1 MTAEPMRA
9 VCLGAHV
16 LDVLARPVT
25 EIPEGQ
31 GAALVDEIVVSAAGT
46 AGGTALILAKLGAQV
61 WTAGAIGDD
70 ASGRMLRTLLE
81 DPGVDT
87 SLLLTHAEL
96 ATSATVLPIRP
107 DGSRPALHHV
117 GANGGIDISKLDW
130 SVLEQATH
138 LHFGAPEMIGGESA
152 AVVARQAKELGLT
165 ISADLLAPTSPGLLD
180 WIEALLPHLD
190 HLLPNDEQVLGLTGA
205 ADLESGLLALQARG
219 VPTVVATRGGDGAIG
234 VSGGE
239 RFEVPAFPVEVV
251 DTTGCG
257 DAFSAG
263 YLRGLSLGQ
272 LPDEAARL
280 GCAVAGLNAE
290 RLGTGLADLSLE
302 RATALT
308 TG

>member
-1 MTAEPMRA
+1 MTAEPMRV

-46 AGGTALILAKLGAQV
+46 AGGTAIVLAKLGAHV
-61 WTAGAIGDD
+61 WTAGAVGDD
-70 ASGRMLRTLLE
+70 ASGRMLRMLLE

-87 SLLLTHAEL
+87 SLLLTSPDF

-117 GANGGIDISKLDW
+117 GANGGIDVSAIDW

-138 LHFGAPEMIGGESA
+138 LHFGAPEMIGGDRAA
-152 AVVARQAKELGLT
+152 AVAKQAKDLGLT

-190 HLLPNDEQVLGLTGA
+190 HLLPNDEQVLGLTGET
-205 ADLESGLLALQARG
+205 DLERGLRALQARG
-219 VPTVVATRGGDGAIG
+219 VPTVVATRGAEGAIG
-234 VSGGE
+234 VTGGE
-239 RFEVPAFPVEVV
+239 RFEVPAYPVEVV

-263 YLRGLSLGQ
+263 YLRGLSLGL
-272 LPDEAARL
+272 LPAEAARL

-290 RLGTGLADLSLE
+290 RLGTGLADISLE

-308 TG
+308 AA

>member
-1 MTAEPMRA
+1 MPDHPMRA
-9 VCLGAHV
+9 ICLGAHV

-31 GAALVDEIVVSAAGT
+31 GAALVEEIVVSAAGT
-46 AGGTALILAKLGAQV
+46 AAGTALILAKLGADV
-61 WTAGAIGDD
+61 WSAGAVGDD
-70 ASGRMLRTLLE
+70 ASGRMLRALLGE
-81 DPGVDT
+81 ERVDT

-117 GANGGIDISKLDW
+117 GANAGIDVGALDW
-130 SVLEQATH
+130 SVIEQATH

-152 AVVARQAKELGLT
+152 AKVASQAKDLGLT

-180 WIEALLPHLD
+180 WIDALLPHLD

-205 ADLESGLLALQARG
+205 DDLETGLLALQARG
-219 VPTVVATRGGDGAIG
+219 VPTVVATRGADGAIG
-234 VSGGE
+234 VTGGE
-239 RFEVPAFPVEVV
+239 RFTVPAYPVEVV

-272 LPDEAARL
+272 LPAQAARL

-290 RLGTGLADLSLE
+290 RLGTGLADLSLA
-302 RATALT
+302 RATELT
-308 TG
+308 AA